1 MADVTTIPII
11 KQGDEYNLLVEL
23 KFNGETISEEH
34 LPLLAEIE
42 FALGDL
48 EPVHLN
54 PARCFSKSLGKFL
67 FPITQEQTFE
77 LEQGRTDLDIRVQ
90 FVGGNVVGIKQKL
103 RLKVADATSENVL
116 NASPDGDGDYTTWPD
131 WDEEVF

>member
-1 MADVTTIPII
+1 MADVTTIPLI
-11 KQGDEYNLLVEL
+11 KQGDEYNMLVEL
-23 KFNGETISEEH
+23 KLNDEIIGEDH

-54 PARCFSKSLGKFL
+54 PARCYSKSLGKFL
-67 FPITQEQTFE
+67 FPVTQEQTFR
-77 LEQGRTDLDIRVQ
+77 LEEGRTDLDIRVQ
-90 FVGGNVVGIKQKL
+90 FVGGNVVGIRQKL
-103 RLKVADATSENVL
+103 RLKVLDATSENVL
-116 NASPDGDGDYTTWPD
+116 NASPDGDYDYTEWPD

>member
-1 MADVTTIPII
+1 MAETKTLPTI
-11 KQGDEYNLLVEL
+11 KQGDEYYMPVEL
-23 KFNGETISEEH
+23 KLNDEIFGEDY

-42 FALGDL
+42 YALGDV

-67 FPITQEQTFE
+67 FPVTQEQTLQ
-77 LEQGRTDLDIRVQ
+77 LEEGRTDLDIRVQ
-90 FVGGNVVGIKQKL
+90 FVGGNVIGIKQKIK
-103 RLKVADATSENVL
+103 LKVLDATSENVL
-116 NASPDGDGDYTTWPD
+116 NASPDGDYDYTAWPD